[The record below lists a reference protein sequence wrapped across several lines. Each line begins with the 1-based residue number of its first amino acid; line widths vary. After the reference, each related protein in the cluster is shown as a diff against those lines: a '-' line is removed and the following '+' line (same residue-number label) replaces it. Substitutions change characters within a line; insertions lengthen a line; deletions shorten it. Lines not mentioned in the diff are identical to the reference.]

1 LSASTEFCGLRLM
14 EAKMLLRRA
23 GYPVPESAAAPGVED
38 LQMIIDG
45 LCEISSRD
53 ALTGLANVRQF
64 RAVLEQELD
73 RIARTAAPMSLL
85 LIDGDRFKS
94 VNDTYGHP
102 AGDSV
107 LQAIARE
114 LRDNMR
120 PMDTP
125 ARYGG
130 EEFAIILPNC
140 LPAHAW
146 RVAERIR
153 SRIAQTPVPL
163 ADGRSVHVTVSVGI
177 ACVAPCQQADAA
189 RLVASADR
197 QLYLAKSG
205 GRNRVSIDAVAESGV
220 SATERTALFA
230 EDAMTANE

>member
-1 LSASTEFCGLRLM
+1 LSASTEFDGLRLM

-23 GYPVPESAAAPGVED
+23 GYPVPESAGAPGVAD
-38 LQMIIDG
+38 LQTIIDG

-53 ALTGLANVRQF
+53 ALTGLANLRQF

-85 LIDGDRFKS
+85 MIDCDHFKA

-114 LRDNMR
+114 LRDTMR

-153 SRIAQTPVPL
+153 GRLAQTSVPL
-163 ADGRSVHVTVSVGI
+163 ADGRSVRVTISIGI
-177 ACVAPCQQADAA
+177 ACVASCQQADAA
-189 RLVASADR
+189 QVVASADR

-205 GRNRVSIDAVAESGV
+205 GRNRVSIDAAAESGV
-220 SATERTALFA
+220 SATERAALFP
-230 EDAMTANE
+230 DNPTTADE

>member
-1 LSASTEFCGLRLM
+1 
-14 EAKMLLRRA
+14 MLLRRA
-23 GYPVPESAAAPGVED
+23 GYPVPDSTAAPGVEY
-38 LQMIIDG
+38 LQMIVDG

-85 LIDGDRFKS
+85 LIDCDHFKA

-102 AGDSV
+102 AGDLV

-114 LRDNMR
+114 LRDTMR

-130 EEFAIILPNC
+130 EEFAIVLPNC

-153 SRIAQTPVPL
+153 GRIAQTAVPL
-163 ADGRSVHVTVSVGI
+163 SDGRSVRITVSVGI
-177 ACVAPCQQADAA
+177 ACVAPCQQTDAA
-189 RLVASADR
+189 QLVATADR
-197 QLYLAKSG
+197 QLYLAKHE
-205 GRNRVSIDAVAESGV
+205 GRNRVSIDAAAESGV
-220 SATERTALFA
+220 SATERAALFPQ
-230 EDAMTANE
+230 EAMTADE